1 MIKKRATKGAEA
13 IALITEIYATLLTKL
28 LALIR
33 SMSNDLMKEAL
44 WRQHHETY
52 FWKPPYRT

>member
-28 LALIR
+28 PSSDSFYVERPDEGSTL
-33 SMSNDLMKEAL
+33 EA
-44 WRQHHETY
+44 T
-52 FWKPPYRT
+52 P